1 METVWYRPKKGHR
14 VYLTGGNTEYD
25 PTLEFRRTESIT
37 FFKKEDT

>member
-14 VYLTGGNTEYD
+14 FYLTGNTEYD
-25 PTLEFRRTESIT
+25 PTLEFRRTESMT